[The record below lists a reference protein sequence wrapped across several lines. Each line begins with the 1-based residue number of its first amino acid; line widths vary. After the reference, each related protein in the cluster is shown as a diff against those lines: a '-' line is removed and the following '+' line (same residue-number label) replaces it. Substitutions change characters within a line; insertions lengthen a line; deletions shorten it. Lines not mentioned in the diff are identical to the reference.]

1 MGRRAA
7 GHCSVLLAV
16 LALPALAAAQATPA
30 SPVLVGLTID
40 TSGSIP
46 PADLARAK
54 DLVLGSL
61 PRLPK
66 GSEVA
71 VFAFDDES
79 RLVQPRTSEPEP
91 IRRAITGLKAAG
103 RHTALH
109 DALYDVSRELTDVS
123 GMRRAVLLV
132 TDGRNEESALTLEDA
147 LAPAVRARIPVYTV
161 AIGTPD
167 ERYLRRIAKL
177 TGGAHLA
184 GQGATPAALAQRLG
198 ALPEPVTRRVEPSPG
213 TPAAAASAAPAPTV
227 PPAAASPAAP
237 RAGAAATTLGLWAG
251 LVAVLAGIGILA
263 FLILRKRDQ
272 VTCPGCGR
280 ALPGPLARCEHCE
293 REAPAPDTVIR
304 VPRGETA
311 PAAEEGAEADA
322 PARSRFVPDLSPTV
336 LERLNMTEE
345 YLDKTVTLRERPVL
359 VVSSGNL
366 AGQVYDLTTE
376 SAISLGRS
384 RANDIILTD
393 VAVSSQH
400 CRIRPEG
407 EGFEVVDLKST
418 NGTFVNEQRVE
429 RRQLAEGDKL
439 RVGDTTLEFRL
450 QHRYN

>member
-1 MGRRAA
+1 VPLA
-7 GHCSVLLAV
+7 LLAFLGL
-16 LALPALAAAQATPA
+16 LALPTPAAAQGAPAT
-30 SPVLVGLTID
+30 PVLVGLTID

-61 PRLPK
+61 ARLPK

-71 VFAFDDES
+71 VFTFDDES
-79 RLVQPRTSEPEP
+79 RLVQPRTTETEP
-91 IRRAITGLKAAG
+91 IRRAIAGLKAAG

-109 DALYDVSRELTDVS
+109 DALYDVSRELTDVA

-161 AIGTPD
+161 AIGKPD

-198 ALPEPVTRRVEPSPG
+198 ALPEPVAPRVASSPG
-213 TPAAAASAAPAPTV
+213 TSAAAPTPAAAS
-227 PPAAASPAAP
+227 PPLAASPAAP
-237 RAGAAATTLGLWAG
+237 RAGAGSTLGLWAG
-251 LVAVLAGIGILA
+251 LLAVLAGIGILA
-263 FLILRKRDQ
+263 FLILKKRDDAR
-272 VTCPGCGR
+272 CPTCGR
-280 ALPGPLARCEHCE
+280 ALPGPLARCERCE
-293 REAPAPDTVIR
+293 H
-304 VPRGETA
+304 GA
-311 PAAEEGAEADA
+311 PAAATVMRPPAGKAPPPEGPDGDA
-322 PARSRFVPDLSPTV
+322 PARARFVPDLSPTV

-345 YLDKTVTLRERPVL
+345 YLEKTVTLRERPVL

-366 AGQVYDLTTE
+366 AGQVYDLSTE
-376 SAISLGRS
+376 SALSVGRS

-418 NGTFVNEQRVE
+418 NGTFVNEQRVDG
-429 RRQLAEGDKL
+429 RRQLTEGDKL